1 MIVIP
6 AIDLLGGCAVRLT
19 QGRREAA
26 TVYDRAPWAVAARF
40 AAAGATRLHVVDLDG
55 AFAGR
60 PENTA
65 AIERILAAAPGLA
78 VQVGGGVRDR
88 ATVDRLLG
96 LGAGA
101 VVLGTAAVRDPA
113 LLGAACAAH
122 PGRIIVAV
130 DARDGVVAL
139 SGWTEGTGLT
149 AAAVGAAARAAGAA
163 AVLYTDIA
171 RDGMRTGPNVA
182 ATAALAAALAPLPV
196 IASGG
201 VGTLADLAALRAA
214 GTFAVIVGRAL
225 YEGAFTLTE
234 ALVEA
239 LAAC

>member
-1 MIVIP
+1 VLVIP

-19 QGRREAA
+19 QGRREDA
-26 TVYDRAPWAVAARF
+26 TVYDRAPWEVAARF
-40 AAAGATRLHVVDLDG
+40 AAQGATRLHVVDLDG

-65 AIERILAAAPGLA
+65 AVARILAAAPGLA

-88 ATVDRLLG
+88 ATIDRLLG
-96 LGAGA
+96 EGARF
-101 VVLGTAAVRDPA
+101 VVLGTAAVRDAA

-122 PGRIIVAV
+122 PGRIIVAL
-130 DARDGVVAL
+130 DARDGKVAL
-139 SGWTEGTGLT
+139 AGWTEGTALA
-149 AAAVGAAARAAGAA
+149 AAAVGRAARAAGAA
-163 AVLYTDIA
+163 AVLCTDIA

-201 VGTLADLAALRAA
+201 VGALADLVALRDAGVEAA
-214 GTFAVIVGRAL
+214 IVGRAL
-225 YEGAFTLTE
+225 YEGAFTVAE
-234 ALVEA
+234 AI
-239 LAAC
+239 AAAR